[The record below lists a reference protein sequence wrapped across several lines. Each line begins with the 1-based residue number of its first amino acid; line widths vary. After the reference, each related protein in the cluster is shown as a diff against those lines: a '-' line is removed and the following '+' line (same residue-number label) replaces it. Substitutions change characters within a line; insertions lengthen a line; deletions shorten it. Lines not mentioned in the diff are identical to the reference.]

1 MIIKKFLLT
10 IAFFSLQFAFSQKT
24 EKLNITQTS
33 IEKAIK
39 LAQKENKKV
48 FIDFYTDW
56 CVNCKAFKAKT
67 LKDKKVINSLN
78 QNFITLEV
86 DAEKQELGFVK
97 KHKIDAYPTFL
108 IIDAKGNV
116 VSKDLGYMSAEKF
129 LAFLKS

>member
-67 LKDKKVINSLN
+67 LKDNSVITSLN
-78 QNFITLEV
+78 KNFITLEI
-86 DAEKQELGFVK
+86 DAEKQELSFVK
-97 KHKIDAYPTFL
+97 QNKIDAYPTFL
-108 IIDAKGNV
+108 IIDPQGKII
-116 VSKDLGYMSAEKF
+116 SKELGYMNAKTF
-129 LAFLKS
+129 LEFLKS

>member
-10 IAFFSLQFAFSQKT
+10 IAFFSLQFAFSQET

-86 DAEKQELGFVK
+86 DAEKQELSFVK
-97 KHKIDAYPTFL
+97 QNKIDAYPTFL
-108 IIDAKGNV
+108 IIDPQGKII
-116 VSKDLGYMSAEKF
+116 SKELGYMNAKTF
-129 LAFLKS
+129 LEFLKS